1 MAKRKKYS
9 NTEFNLQIK
18 NIVVV
23 SVVVLIFL
31 GLFYLLTIALLGK
44 APKVNTSSSKNNTTE
59 IQNEEILLG
68 SSFDIT
74 SGKYM
79 VLYYDFDDK
88 DDASDLTSLVS
99 SYRSKEDALKL
110 YTVDL
115 SNALNKSFLSE
126 DDSNPNA
133 TKASE
138 LKLKS
143 PTLIIFEDGK
153 ILEYIENFESVNDYL
168 N

>member
-1 MAKRKKYS
+1 MAKGKNYG

-23 SVVVLIFL
+23 TVIVLIFL
-31 GLFYLLTIALLGK
+31 GLFYLLTVVLLGK
-44 APKVNTSSSKNNTTE
+44 APKVVTSSSENNTTE
-59 IQNEEILLG
+59 IQSEEILLG
-68 SSFDIT
+68 TSFEMA

-79 VLYYDFDDK
+79 VLYYDLEDK

-99 SYRSKEDALKL
+99 SYRSKDDAVKL

-115 SNALNKSFLSE
+115 SDALNKPFLSE
-126 DDSNPNA
+126 NESNPKA

-143 PTLIIFEDGK
+143 PTLIVFEDGK
-153 ILEYIENFESVNDYL
+153 ILEYIENFDSVNDYL

>member
-23 SVVVLIFL
+23 TVVVLIFL
-31 GLFYLLTIALLGK
+31 GLFYLLTVVLLGK
-44 APKVNTSSSKNNTTE
+44 TPKVNTSSSKNNTTE

-88 DDASDLTSLVS
+88 DNASDLTSLVS
-99 SYRSKEDALKL
+99 SYRSKDDALKL